1 MILRTT
7 LACALAL
14 SCPAAFAEPATPRA
28 TALAQDAVI
37 VDTHIDA
44 PGILAE
50 TWADLGQD
58 APDREFDWPRARQG
72 GLDIAFMSIYTSA
85 SEDREGRARQLAHA
99 QIDSIEALVQ
109 RHPDRFAIL
118 TSPADVE
125 RLRAGGRVL
134 LPLGMENG
142 APLGDDLSQLQRFF
156 ERGIRYITLAHSASN
171 RLADSSYGLER
182 PLGGLSPF
190 GREVVAEMN
199 RLGIMVDVSH
209 VSDAAAAQAIE
220 LSKVPVIASHSAFR
234 HFTPGFE
241 RNISDALA
249 RAIAERGGV
258 VQVPFGTAFVN
269 AQAAAD
275 MQARFRA
282 RAAFDA
288 RNAELAAAGQ
298 PTQDAATFEADWD
311 REHPTPSTPL
321 SAVLDQIDHGVRLLG
336 VDHVGLGSDFDG
348 VGGELADG
356 LRSVADFPNLVEGLL
371 ERGYG
376 EDDIRKILGGNLL
389 RVWREVEAGAQRH

>member
-1 MILRTT
+1 AGRPAGARRLRGRTSTLLTLRRPRMILRTT

-14 SCPAAFAEPATPRA
+14 SCPAAFAAEPATPRA

-44 PGILAE
+44 PRIRAE

-142 APLGDDLSQLQRFF
+142 APLGDDISQLQRFF

-220 LSKVPVIASHSAFR
+220 LSRVPVI
-234 HFTPGFE
+234 
-241 RNISDALA
+241 
-249 RAIAERGGV
+249 
-258 VQVPFGTAFVN
+258 
-269 AQAAAD
+269 
-275 MQARFRA
+275 
-282 RAAFDA
+282 
-288 RNAELAAAGQ
+288 
-298 PTQDAATFEADWD
+298 
-311 REHPTPSTPL
+311 
-321 SAVLDQIDHGVRLLG
+321 
-336 VDHVGLGSDFDG
+336 
-348 VGGELADG
+348 
-356 LRSVADFPNLVEGLL
+356 
-371 ERGYG
+371 
-376 EDDIRKILGGNLL
+376 
-389 RVWREVEAGAQRH
+389 